1 MMIDACIYLNL
12 GIATYASPQQS
23 TSYDFYIG
31 ALRNYRGHT
40 TDIWLYIMTRSSSPV
55 NYTVETYSGTI
66 ATGIVTNTTLSKL
79 AISTTLVVLDS
90 SYQNRN
96 KGIHVSSNNEISV
109 LLINYQI
116 ATIGEYLAYPVQN
129 LSIPRYRYYAV
140 STGTLAISEQSLSE
154 VLLVGTE
161 DNTAVTVVPTQ
172 NITVPQNTQF
182 SSSPE
187 INVTAGT
194 PFSFTLHKL
203 QTFLFGAPGNN
214 DITGTSIL
222 SDKSLTVISGH
233 ECGNVPDDVYYC
245 EHITEQIPPTVNWG
259 QQFLLTPYSGRPV
272 QYYKIVTA
280 SNHTTYNFTCGIN
293 NTTTYYLQ
301 TAGSS
306 STHSTGS
313 NNYCSISS
321 DKQILVTQLVPG
333 HALGNTGDPAISL
346 VPSIDQ
352 YSQDVVFVF
361 PNLTYGTPYDITS
374 HYINIATT
382 NQNTILLDGVPLSLT
397 WNAIY
402 DYTNN
407 VIGYGTQLNSTSLD
421 IPHILASDNKF
432 TTLIYGVGS
441 STAYSYSA
449 GLSNMQ
455 SIFLFHYVWL
465 GILCVPECVQGICIG
480 PNVCQC
486 YPGWNGAS
494 CNTGFTNNSDID
506 K

>member
-1 MMIDACIYLNL
+1 MNL
-12 GIATYASPQQS
+12 GIVTYASTQQS

-31 ALRNYRGHT
+31 ALRNIRGET
-40 TDIWLYIMTRSSSPV
+40 TDVWLYIMTRSSSPV
-55 NYTVETYSGTI
+55 NYTVETYNGEI
-66 ATGIVTNTTLSKL
+66 ATGTVTNTTLSKL
-79 AISTTLVVLDS
+79 NIPAALVVLDS

-129 LSIPRYRYYAV
+129 LSIPQYQYYAV
-140 STGTLAISEQSLSE
+140 STGTLAISALSE

-161 DNTAVTVVPTQ
+161 DNTTVTVVPTQ
-172 NITVPQNTQF
+172 NITVPQNIQF
-182 SSSPE
+182 SSSPT

-194 PFSFTLHKL
+194 PFSFTVHKM

-214 DITGTSIL
+214 DITGTSIV
-222 SDKSLTVISGH
+222 SNKPLTVISGH
-233 ECGNVPDDVYYC
+233 ECGNVPDNVKHC

-280 SNHTTYNFTCGIN
+280 SNHTTYNFTCGIDN
-293 NTTTYYLQ
+293 ATTYHLQ
-301 TAGSS
+301 IAGSS
-306 STHSTGS
+306 STHSTS
-313 NNYCSISS
+313 SDNYCSISS

-333 HALGNTGDPAISL
+333 DELGNTGDPAISL

-352 YSQDVVFVF
+352 YSQDVVFVS
-361 PNLTYGTPYDITS
+361 PNLTYGTSNDITS

-382 NQNTILLDGVPLSLT
+382 IQSTILLDGVALSLT

-407 VIGYGTQLNSTSLD
+407 IIGYGTQLKITSLD
-421 IPHILASDNKF
+421 IPHILSSDNKF
-432 TTLIYGVGS
+432 TTLIYGIGS
-441 STAYSYSA
+441 STGFSYSA
-449 GLSNMQ
+449 GLSDIQ
-455 SIFLFHYVWL
+455 SILINFHCL
-465 GILCVPECVQGICIG
+465 KSLCLVRHTLCTRMH
-480 PNVCQC
+480 
-486 YPGWNGAS
+486 S
-494 CNTGFTNNSDID
+494 RDL
-506 K
+506 